1 MIFEKEDLSFHILD
15 VIKSDVLNRRVD
27 IYNTGRNFD
36 TISIHFDSDT
46 WVKTETAEYSF
57 NKNYITYIPARLDY
71 RRITTTSSGI
81 AIHFETPNYTSKNIE
96 YFEAKNFDKLTK
108 LFLDIAD
115 SWNKKEPGYTYRCSA
130 IFNEILE
137 ECYLQN
143 HHPESYESKIKASV
157 DYLNENFRDVNLSM
171 PDVAQKSY
179 ISGACFR
186 KIFKDEYGIS
196 PQKHIINLRI
206 QYAALLISTSS
217 YSLQEIARMSGYND
231 YKYFTTEFKRHMG
244 ISPSRYS
251 YNFYELYVIK
261 KQ

>member
-1 MIFEKEDLSFHILD
+1 MIFEKDDLSFHILD
-15 VIKSDVLNRRVD
+15 VIKNDVLNRRVD

-143 HHPESYESKIKASV
+143 HHPKSYESKIKASV

-186 KIFKDEYGIS
+186 KIFKDEYGMTVMDYVM
-196 PQKHIINLRI
+196 KKRMEK
-206 QYAALLISTSS
+206 AVRLLTNSELSIR
-217 YSLQEIARMSGYND
+217 EIAEECGFGD
-231 YKYFTTEFKRHMG
+231 DEYFSRCFKNAYGAPPKQWRREN
-244 ISPSRYS
+244 S
-251 YNFYELYVIK
+251 ELRRRK
-261 KQ
+261 DS